1 MQERRSS
8 SVGIC
13 RAAALCVCLSGVGCK
28 GANGAALGEAA
39 AAVAV
44 NAAVAVA
51 AAAASPS
58 ETGGVA
64 RDDDP
69 NDPGKRGPHVIDVE
83 HARATLL
90 ETSLAPCWPAHVPAG
105 PAYVQVT
112 FVWNGTVK
120 HVALTRA
127 PNVAAPDP
135 TCVAEKLRDVIID
148 PFDGDPVV
156 VRVTY
161 PAS

>member
-1 MQERRSS
+1 VIAGRRSFTL
-8 SVGIC
+8 
-13 RAAALCVCLSGVGCK
+13 AAVFLAGVACK

-39 AAVAV
+39 GAVAV

-58 ETGGVA
+58 EHGYVSN
-64 RDDDP
+64 DDDP

-90 ETSLAPCWPAHVPAG
+90 ETNLAPCWPAKAPHG
-105 PAYVQVT
+105 PGYVQVT
-112 FVWNGTVK
+112 FLWNGTVT
-120 HVALTRA
+120 HVAVTRP
-127 PNVAAPDP
+127 PNGTAPDGA
-135 TCVAEKLRDVIID
+135 CVADRLRDVIID
-148 PFDGDPVV
+148 PFEGDPVV